1 MGIRLKIITG
11 FVILASLL
19 VISGLISI
27 YELTK
32 LGNSVNT
39 LINDNY
45 RSIDYS
51 KQMSLS
57 LEQQKK
63 AIIMAINGENEKA
76 ISLFSTSKHDFEE
89 NLRNAA
95 NNLTVP
101 GEINYVDSIA
111 LFFSNYAPIAES
123 FIKDPKH
130 NINIYLNDIQP
141 RVWSIQNKVNE
152 LLTVNQQS
160 LLQTATLLE
169 KSPYRS
175 ILPGLIVVITSIVFS
190 IIFNYMISYYMIKP
204 VIRITK
210 SINDFVKYKK
220 PFDVTVET
228 KDELNDLKESVKNLI
243 TVKSIQK
250 N

>member
-76 ISLFSTSKHDFEE
+76 ISLFNASKQEFED

-101 GEINYVDSIA
+101 GEIN
-111 LFFSNYAPIAES
+111 
-123 FIKDPKH
+123 
-130 NINIYLNDIQP
+130 
-141 RVWSIQNKVNE
+141 
-152 LLTVNQQS
+152 
-160 LLQTATLLE
+160 
-169 KSPYRS
+169 
-175 ILPGLIVVITSIVFS
+175 
-190 IIFNYMISYYMIKP
+190 
-204 VIRITK
+204 
-210 SINDFVKYKK
+210 
-220 PFDVTVET
+220 
-228 KDELNDLKESVKNLI
+228 
-243 TVKSIQK
+243 
-250 N
+250 

>member
-11 FVILASLL
+11 FVILAALL

-32 LGNSVNT
+32 LGNSVNR

-51 KQMSLS
+51 KQMAMS
-57 LEQQKK
+57 LEKQKK
-63 AIIMAINGENEKA
+63 SLIMAINGDTAKALILFNSSKVEFNEN
-76 ISLFSTSKHDFEE
+76 I
-89 NLRNAA
+89 RNAT
-95 NNLTVP
+95 NNLTIP

-111 LFFSNYAPIAES
+111 IIFSIYIPIAEE
-123 FIKDPKH
+123 FIKNPQH
-130 NINIYLNDIQP
+130 NISIYLNDIQP
-141 RVWSIQNKVNE
+141 KIWAIQDKVTD
-152 LLTVNQQS
+152 LLTINQQS
-160 LLQTATLLE
+160 LLQTATVLE
-169 KSPYRS
+169 KSPYRT

-190 IIFNYMISYYMIKP
+190 IIFNYMISYYMVNP
-204 VIRITK
+204 VIKITK

-220 PFDVTVET
+220 PFEVSIET
-228 KDELNDLKESVKNLI
+228 KDEMHDLKESVKNLI
-243 TVKSIQK
+243 TTKSIQK